1 MYGTGIEL
9 PGGDAIVPAG
19 MKSLADSM
27 AGNVQVRSRMR
38 IAYFHREI
46 QHACAAKSLLR
57 MHSCMRRTTF
67 LQLHMRIADF
77 HPKNTTRMPQ
87 KKSDHLYSC
96 KHRTAVY
103 KYCSAKIAEEI

>member
-38 IAYFHREI
+38 IAYFHRET

-67 LQLHMRIADF
+67 LQLRMQIADF
-77 HPKNTTRMPQ
+77 HPKNTISMPQ
-87 KKSDHLYSC
+87 KKSDHLHSC
-96 KHRTAVY
+96 KRRTAVY
-103 KYCSAKIAEEI
+103 KYCSERMRREI